1 MEYILGIDGGGT
13 KTECVLI
20 DETGRLLAWG
30 RSGASNPMRTGID
43 RAIGN
48 IQAAATDAILNATA
62 ESKETGTGGAT
73 KISRIVAGLA
83 GTGQPEV
90 SEKMRVL
97 LEKAFPGASV
107 KVCTDLDIALAAA
120 GEGPAVVLVAGTG
133 SAAIGRNGRGEI
145 WRAGG
150 QGRFYGDEGSAFDIG
165 RKAVA
170 RAMKEKER
178 QGTDSNL
185 GKEILEQ
192 LGYAEWAE
200 VQKRASAEPDA
211 IFPQVFPI
219 VAGAGDAGD
228 STAREILVQAAG
240 DLAALVAVVADH
252 LGTPREDLRISK
264 TGGAVGRS
272 VFFDEQVD
280 AALKRALPHA
290 QIGGLRMSPA
300 EAAARA
306 AKD

>member
-13 KTECVLI
+13 KTECVLM

-30 RSGASNPMRTGID
+30 RSGASNPTRTGIN

-48 IQAAATDAILNATA
+48 IQAAAMDAILNATA

-83 GTGQPEV
+83 GAGQPEM

-185 GKEILEQ
+185 GKKILEQ

-200 VQKRASAEPDA
+200 VQKRASAEPDD

-252 LGTPREDLRISK
+252 LGTPREDLRIAK

-280 AALKRALPHA
+280 VALKRALPHA